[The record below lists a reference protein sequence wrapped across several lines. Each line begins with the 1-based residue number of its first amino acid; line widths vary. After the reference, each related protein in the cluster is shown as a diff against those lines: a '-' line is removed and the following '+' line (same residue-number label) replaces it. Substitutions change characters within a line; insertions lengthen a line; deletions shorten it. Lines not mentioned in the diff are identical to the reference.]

1 MSTEQRRPTGVT
13 ILAAIA
19 LVAGVADIV
28 AGLGNVG
35 IGGGF
40 LTDHG
45 FGENLDRIMTIVG
58 LAMAAVGVLGVVTG
72 IGLVQE
78 RNWAWLLTRLWA
90 SLCIVVGLVSAGL
103 SFLGDT
109 ITSGILATILGG
121 LVPAVAA
128 VVVLWYIY
136 RPDVRAAF
144 GRA

>member
-1 MSTEQRRPTGVT
+1 MSADQPRPMGVT

-19 LVAGVADIV
+19 LVAGIADIA

-45 FGENLDRIMTIVG
+45 FGETLDTVMTIVG
-58 LAMAAVGVLGVVTG
+58 LLLAAVGVLGVVTG
-72 IGLVQE
+72 VGLIQE

-103 SFLGDT
+103 SLLGDT
-109 ITSGILATILGG
+109 VTSGILATILGG
-121 LVPAVAA
+121 LVQAIAA

-136 RPDVRAAF
+136 RPYVRAAF